1 MTAARI
7 TSSRELAVVGA
18 GSALLALGDRLLVV
32 GDDAWTCAWVDP
44 ATGTETPWV
53 LAGSGARLAKPLKP
67 DFEAAALAPDG
78 AVWLFGSGSL
88 SNRASLV
95 RLEGG
100 HATVVDGTA
109 LYAALA
115 GVAGGPP
122 NIEGALVDGAT
133 LRLAHRATG
142 SDPDLLLDVP
152 AAALHGG
159 RVTVTLSASLPPIL
173 LDGVPAH
180 VTDIAAAGPG
190 RMALLA
196 AAEDTL
202 DPVVDGAVTGTAIG
216 FLREGGRVTWQ
227 PLLEADGSVS
237 VRKPEG
243 LVLDPDLRGGWLVT
257 DRDDPALPAELCR
270 FTL

>member
-1 MTAARI
+1 MTTAHI
-7 TSSRELAVVGA
+7 TSSRELASVGA
-18 GSALLALGDRLLVV
+18 GSALLAVGHRLLVV

-44 ATGTETPWV
+44 ATGAETPWV
-53 LAGSGARLAKPLKP
+53 LAGTGERLVKPLKP
-67 DFEAAALAPDG
+67 DFEAAAMASDG

-88 SNRASLV
+88 SNRTSLV
-95 RLEGG
+95 RLAGG
-100 HATVVDGTA
+100 HVTVVDGTS

-115 GVAGGPP
+115 DVVGAAP
-122 NIEGALVDGAT
+122 NIEGALFDGST

-142 SDPDLLLDVP
+142 RDPDLLLDVP

-159 RVTVTLSASLPPIL
+159 RPTVSVATELAPVV

-180 VTDIAAAGPG
+180 VTDLATAGPG
-190 RMALLA
+190 RVALLA

-202 DPVVDGAVTGTAIG
+202 DPVLDGAVTGAAIG
-216 FLREGGRVTWQ
+216 VWDGERVSWQ
-227 PLLEADGSVS
+227 QLFEADGAAS

-243 LVLDPDLRGGWLVT
+243 LVLDPDGAGGWLVT
-257 DRDDPALPAELCR
+257 DRDDPSLPAELCR

>member
-1 MTAARI
+1 MTTAHI
-7 TSSRELAVVGA
+7 TSTRELAVVGA
-18 GSALLALGDRLLVV
+18 GSALLAVGDRLLVV

-44 ATGTETPWV
+44 ATGAETPWV
-53 LAGSGARLAKPLKP
+53 LAGAGARLAKPLKP
-67 DFEAAALAPDG
+67 DFEAAAMAPDG

-88 SNRASLV
+88 SNRTSLV
-95 RLEGG
+95 RLAGE
-100 HATVVDGTA
+100 HVTVVDGTG

-115 GVAGGPP
+115 AVVGGPP
-122 NIEGALVDGAT
+122 NIEGALFDGAV

-152 AAALHGG
+152 AAALVGG
-159 RVTVTLSASLPPIL
+159 RPTVAVAARLEPIL

-180 VTDIAAAGPG
+180 VTDLASDGPG
-190 RMALLA
+190 NVAFLA

-202 DPVVDGAVTGTAIG
+202 DPVLDGAVTGAALGTWDGA
-216 FLREGGRVTWQ
+216 RVTWQ
-227 PLLEADGSVS
+227 QLLEADGSVS

-243 LVLDPDLRGGWLVT
+243 LVLDENGAGGWLVT

-270 FTL
+270 FTR